1 MGGFHDVL
9 EDAFEVAHHLLCGD
23 TERADALG
31 SQPGIAGCV
40 ALGAV
45 AIVVRFAVDFYG
57 QFEAGAEEVEDI
69 GSGGV
74 LVAEAQSVR
83 AFLQLAPQS
92 DLGQAHRVAQLFCAL
107 LGFLRAVQHL
117 VSYPSTA
124 FGGPPPPP
132 GEDLDSSF
140 ALHFLRSP
148 NP

>member
-1 MGGFHDVL
+1 
-9 EDAFEVAHHLLCGD
+9 
-23 TERADALG
+23 
-31 SQPGIAGCV
+31 
-40 ALGAV
+40 
-45 AIVVRFAVDFYG
+45 
-57 QFEAGAEEVEDI
+57 
-69 GSGGV
+69 
-74 LVAEAQSVR
+74 
-83 AFLQLAPQS
+83 
-92 DLGQAHRVAQLFCAL
+92 LFCAL